1 MLVTA
6 KSKVAPLKTDSLPRL
21 ELKGAVLLAQAMNR
35 IKRNLN
41 VKITDEFLWTDSTIV
56 LNWLSSHSSRWLPL
70 VANRVSLIQ
79 RYTSHSNWLKVQS
92 KDNPADIVS
101 RGMLPS
107 ELIKST
113 LWHEGPAFLKLPRQ
127 KWPIQ
132 KYEVDTKSVNVE
144 ARKTKF
150 SLVSTQ
156 TSPFEDIVSTTSPIN
171 DFLKLQRSFAY
182 IYRFI
187 QFLKTKRKYN
197 KYKYLTVA
205 ERRAGLKYIIF
216 NIQIKA
222 FYEDIQVLNAGKS
235 VKLQKLNPF
244 IDKTSDINILRVGG
258 RLAYSKLAYYTIYP
272 MILLGIVLLLM
283 L

>member
-1 MLVTA
+1 M
-6 KSKVAPLKTDSLPRL
+6 
-21 ELKGAVLLAQAMNR
+21 
-35 IKRNLN
+35 
-41 VKITDEFLWTDSTIV
+41 
-56 LNWLSSHSSRWLPL
+56 
-70 VANRVSLIQ
+70 
-79 RYTSHSNWLKVQS
+79 
-92 KDNPADIVS
+92 
-101 RGMLPS
+101 
-107 ELIKST
+107 
-113 LWHEGPAFLKLPRQ
+113 WHEGPTFLKIPRE

-132 KYEVDTKSVNVE
+132 KYEVDTKSVDVE

-150 SLVSTQ
+150 SVVSTQ
-156 TSPFEDIVSTTSPIN
+156 TSPFTDIVSTSALTN

-216 NIQIKA
+216 NIQINA
-222 FYEDIQVLNAGKS
+222 FYEDIQLLDAGNSVKS

>member
-1 MLVTA
+1 MKNAVQIELHGFSDASVGAFGCVIYAKSVNSKGVCSVVLVTA

-107 ELIKST
+107 ELVKST
-113 LWHEGPAFLKLPRQ
+113 LWHELKLVHL
-127 KWPIQ
+127 KI
-132 KYEVDTKSVNVE
+132 
-144 ARKTKF
+144 
-150 SLVSTQ
+150 L
-156 TSPFEDIVSTTSPIN
+156 
-171 DFLKLQRSFAY
+171 FLL
-182 IYRFI
+182 
-187 QFLKTKRKYN
+187 
-197 KYKYLTVA
+197 
-205 ERRAGLKYIIF
+205 
-216 NIQIKA
+216 
-222 FYEDIQVLNAGKS
+222 
-235 VKLQKLNPF
+235 
-244 IDKTSDINILRVGG
+244 
-258 RLAYSKLAYYTIYP
+258 
-272 MILLGIVLLLM
+272 VLL
-283 L
+283 